1 MASNSS
7 ARTGAGFKGKQP
19 LFPLGTVAATPG
31 AMALLQ
37 SDIELAAMLITRHQ
51 HGDWGDVD
59 SEDWG
64 TNNSAIKM
72 GSRIV
77 SSYTLLGAGS
87 LWIITEAD
95 RATTTLLLPSEY

>member
-7 ARTGAGFKGKQP
+7 ARTGQGFKGKQP
-19 LFPLGTVAATPG
+19 LFPLGTIAATPG

-64 TNNSAIKM
+64 TNNRALKM
-72 GSRIV
+72 GSRIL
-77 SSYTLLGAGS
+77 SAYTLLGAGS
-87 LWIITEAD
+87 LWIITERD
-95 RATTTLLLPSEY
+95 RSTTTLLLPSEY